1 MDKKDEYLFQCMKVW
16 LYDRLN
22 GGQMD
27 VNIPMEQFIAE
38 FQLRFIV
45 ACNQYVDVDM
55 LHVNRTLNEVSK
67 EKPNRPVPSTTSSP
81 ILEHLVKKATPE
93 ALQSAKYRMVQD
105 VIDNMVD
112 NHRDKLS
119 HLSLPDS
126 PVGNNLIGYRQ
137 GLNDMFHYLEE
148 LIEPES

>member
-1 MDKKDEYLFQCMKVW
+1 MKVW

-38 FQLRFIV
+38 FNLRFKT

-67 EKPNRPVPSTTSSP
+67 EKPSHPVPSKTSSP
-81 ILEHLVKKATPE
+81 ILERLMQYATPE
-93 ALQSAKYRMVQD
+93 MLQSTKRRMAQD
-105 VIDNMVD
+105 AIDNMVD
-112 NHRDKLS
+112 EHRDELS
-119 HLSLPDS
+119 RMCLSDS
-126 PVGNNLIGYRQ
+126 TVNNNLIGYRE
-137 GLNDMFHYLEE
+137 GLNTMFHFLED
-148 LIEPES
+148 LIK

>member
-1 MDKKDEYLFQCMKVW
+1 MKVW

-38 FQLRFIV
+38 FQFRFMG

-55 LHVNRTLNEVSK
+55 LNVNRTDSIIKEIHE
-67 EKPNRPVPSTTSSP
+67 EKPNRPVPHKTSSP
-81 ILEHLVKKATPE
+81 ILERLMQHATPE
-93 ALQSAKYRMVQD
+93 NIQSAKRRMAQD
-105 VIDNMVD
+105 AIDNMVD
-112 NHRDKLS
+112 EHRNELS
-119 HLSLPDS
+119 RMCLSDS
-126 PVGNNLIGYRQ
+126 TVNNNLIGYRE
-137 GLNDMFHYLEE
+137 GLNDMFHFLED

>member
-1 MDKKDEYLFQCMKVW
+1 MEERDEYLFQCMKVW

-38 FQLRFIV
+38 FQLRFMG

-67 EKPNRPVPSTTSSP
+67 EKPSHPVTSKTPSP
-81 ILEHLVKKATPE
+81 ILERLMQYATPE
-93 ALQSAKYRMVQD
+93 MLQSTKRRMAQD
-105 VIDNMVD
+105 AIDNMVD
-112 NHRDKLS
+112 EHRDELS
-119 HLSLPDS
+119 RMCLSDS
-126 PVGNNLIGYRQ
+126 NVNNNLIGYRE
-137 GLNDMFHYLEE
+137 GLNTMFHFLED
-148 LIEPES
+148 LIK